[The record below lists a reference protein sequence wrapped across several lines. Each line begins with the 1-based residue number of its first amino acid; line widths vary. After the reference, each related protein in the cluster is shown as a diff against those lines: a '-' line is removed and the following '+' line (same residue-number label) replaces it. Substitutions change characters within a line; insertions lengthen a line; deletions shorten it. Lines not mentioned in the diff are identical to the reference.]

1 MPDPAAT
8 AAPPAHHPLASRRAL
23 LVAVLAALLAL
34 VLFAEQAR
42 EPMLELAGV
51 IQRVEAAHPL
61 TAMLLV
67 VLFAAVSAMLA
78 FVSTAAI
85 APFLATTFGT
95 PLAGLLLW
103 SGWLLGGMLAYAI
116 GRTLGRPVIHRLASA
131 AQLTRYEE
139 FVSHRAPFG
148 LVLLFQLALP
158 SEIPG
163 YLLGLVHYSFP
174 RYLLSLAIAE
184 LPWALVTV
192 ALGAGVMERRV
203 ALVAGI
209 AVVALTLSAGTY
221 RMLHRRLAKG

>member
-95 PLAGLLLW
+95 PVAGLLLW

-116 GRTLGRPVIHRLASA
+116 GRTLGRSVTHRLPSA
-131 AQLTRYEE
+131 AQRTRY
-139 FVSHRAPFG
+139 
-148 LVLLFQLALP
+148 
-158 SEIPG
+158 
-163 YLLGLVHYSFP
+163 
-174 RYLLSLAIAE
+174 
-184 LPWALVTV
+184 
-192 ALGAGVMERRV
+192 
-203 ALVAGI
+203 
-209 AVVALTLSAGTY
+209 
-221 RMLHRRLAKG
+221 